1 VLYQQIR
8 DNRKTRDG
16 RKRNTEACADA
27 PPQTQGA
34 CAQSGIDT
42 YLPVNTVVGSS
53 VWYSGTYHETEMQPP
68 FIPRWELSV
77 SNKPECHFDII
88 CDDGRGIGRL
98 GRHRRGACR
107 RCGRGLLSRAA
118 YTLSRSAHG
127 TSSPDRG
134 HLEAHLFSLNP
145 RVIAERVTIGN
156 PPWMPAGV
164 EGRHPQK
171 VSTSQRRLIVL
182 IGVIFVRT
190 TPHRHLTLLDSLLAS
205 FAPTMPLVH
214 R

>member
-1 VLYQQIR
+1 VTTAAALAVLVVIVAVLAAAVDAGYFRGPLIR
-8 DNRKTRDG
+8 FLAART
-16 RKRNTEACADA
+16 
-27 PPQTQGA
+27 
-34 CAQSGIDT
+34 
-42 YLPVNTVVGSS
+42 
-53 VWYSGTYHETEMQPP
+53 
-68 FIPRWELSV
+68 
-77 SNKPECHFDII
+77 
-88 CDDGRGIGRL
+88 GRL
-98 GRHRRGACR
+98 VQIE
-107 RCGRGLLSRAA
+107 
-118 YTLSRSAHG
+118 
-127 TSSPDRG
+127 G
-134 HLEAHLFSLNP
+134 HFEAHLFSLNP

-171 VSTSQRRLIVL
+171 VSTSQRRLTYCL